1 MTIVFLGGTILKF
14 SNPFDMSKPGK
25 GVKKEDA
32 FEVDTSTLFGYFVTY
47 GRKFWTLSTANI
59 IYVAVNFPIFFF
71 LAAVSGFFD
80 RVSAAPVSPLYA
92 PLYGISLYGANPL
105 ANVLLSALGSE
116 TTVSLHTTTTYV
128 FYGLTLLLLLTF
140 GPANAGLA
148 AVCRNICRGD
158 MVLFSQDFFGTIK
171 RNYLSSTILGII
183 DLGIGVLFC
192 YNIVFYYL
200 KGANLLI
207 YITIALFIVYFC
219 MRFYMYVILVTFKL
233 SLLKVLKN
241 SFIFAL
247 IGFKRNAMA
256 VLGIVF
262 AVAVN
267 WFIAI
272 LYFPV
277 GLLLPFLITVATVAF
292 TVIYAVYPNIKKYMI
307 DPYYSSSSSKSSD
320 VEPLFKDRG

>member
-1 MTIVFLGGTILKF
+1 MKF
-14 SNPFDMSKPGK
+14 TNPFDMSKPGK

-59 IYVAVNFPIFFF
+59 VYVAVNFPIFFF
-71 LAAVSGFFD
+71 LVAVSGFFD
-80 RVSAAPVSPLYA
+80 KVSAAPVSPLYA

-105 ANVLLSALGSE
+105 ANVLLSTLSSE
-116 TTVSLHTTTTYV
+116 ATVSLHTTTTYV

-171 RNYLSSTILGII
+171 RNFLSSIVLGAL
-183 DLGIGVLFC
+183 DLGVCALFV
-192 YNIVFYYL
+192 YNTVFYYL
-200 KGANLLI
+200 NGANLLI
-207 YITIALFIVYFC
+207 YVTLALFIVFFC

-233 SLLKVLKN
+233 SLPKVLKD
-241 SFIFAL
+241 SVIFAL
-247 IGFKRNAMA
+247 IGFKRNAA
-256 VLGIVF
+256 AILGIAFVI
-262 AVAVN
+262 AVN

-277 GLLLPFLITVATVAF
+277 GLLLPFLITVATVSF
-292 TVIYAVYPNIKKYMI
+292 TAVYAVYPNIKKYMI
-307 DPYYSSSSSKSSD
+307 DPYYSLSSSSKSSD
-320 VEPLFKDRG
+320 IEPLFKDRG